1 MRGYQKELQNSV
13 EGMSWWK
20 KNVFV
25 GKESNQVETDIKK
38 IYEIRDD
45 GFDDLRLNL
54 ARWSEEI
61 TRGRDAG
68 PDQAVV
74 YYREQEGRGALKA
87 YYTSDL
93 QVIGVGP

>member
-1 MRGYQKELQNSV
+1 MSSSGKKATRQRRTSKRFMR
-13 EGMSWWK
+13 
-20 KNVFV
+20 FV
-25 GKESNQVETDIKK
+25 MTALMTFV
-38 IYEIRDD
+38 
-45 GFDDLRLNL
+45 LNL